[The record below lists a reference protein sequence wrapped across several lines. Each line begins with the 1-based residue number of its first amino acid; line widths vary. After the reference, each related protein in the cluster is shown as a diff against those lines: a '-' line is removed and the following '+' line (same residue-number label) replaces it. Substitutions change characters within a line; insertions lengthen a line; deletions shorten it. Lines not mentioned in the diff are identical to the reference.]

1 MATQPIPGQGP
12 VQPSQMRT
20 SAQKGDAAATPAV
33 PVDAPARSPEAA
45 PGKAAPPSTDRV
57 EISPEARRLLEI
69 NDVLRSGRGAQDEQP
84 EVREERLR
92 QVRQRLDAGVYQ
104 TGGVREELA
113 HRLTPVLRGMDAL
126 LAAHDE
132 SPDEDS
138 ASADPPKG

>member
-1 MATQPIPGQGP
+1 MEESMATQPIPGQGP

-69 NDVLRSGRGAQDEQP
+69 N
-84 EVREERLR
+84 EERLR